1 MIHQFR
7 HGGYAQPNAGF
18 GLEAIDVR
26 TPFGYMF
33 RQLVGDPAAHLP
45 QDDLA
50 AMRTHLKVLG
60 TLMATQGADKGDS
73 TVPAGYTYWGQF
85 IDHDITANDLN
96 GLQGNDIMND
106 FIPMEAQEVIN
117 RVVNRRRPALD
128 LDSLYGDGPLGEAA
142 HFYEDDGIKL
152 RIGDNQPVNFVE
164 TPPPL
169 DSNQFKRD
177 LPRDANG
184 VPQIGDTRNDEN
196 LVVAQFHLGWMRFHN
211 AMVDWLAVNRGLTGA
226 DLARTAFRLTRW
238 QYQWLV
244 VNDYLPTVAMPEV
257 VTDVRVNG
265 GNFYRPSVHDPFEP
279 FMPLEFSVAA
289 FRFGHSMV
297 RNVYDYNRNFG
308 APGLVQPT
316 ASFAQ
321 LFQFTGTGGGAAP
334 QLPDNWIIEWDRFLV
349 KADPNPRHKT
359 RRFDTGLALAL
370 SAMSNEE
377 AGVPNPTPEQTALMQ
392 HLAQR
397 NLLRGYLFSLP
408 TGQAVAAAMNEI
420 ALTPR
425 ELLENEQTGDAE
437 RDALAVQVNQVL
449 QSAGFLERTPLW
461 YYILK
466 EADVKAGGNSL
477 GPIGS
482 RIVAETLIGLIR
494 RDPTSYLHA
503 TPEWHPSQGVLLA
516 GEPITNIMQVM
527 RFAGVA
533 V

>member
-1 MIHQFR
+1 MVQQFR
-7 HGGYAQPNAGF
+7 HGGYAQPAAGF

-33 RQLVGDPAAHLP
+33 RQLADDPDARLP
-45 QDDLA
+45 QDAPEVVRANLE
-50 AMRTHLKVLG
+50 KLG
-60 TLMATQGADKGDS
+60 ELMAVQGADKGDS

-85 IDHDITANDLN
+85 IDHDITANDLST
-96 GLQGNDIMND
+96 LQGNDIMD
-106 FIPMEAQEVIN
+106 RFDPVSPQEVIN

-142 HFYEDDGIKL
+142 HFYEADGVKL

-169 DSNQFKRD
+169 DNNRFKRD
-177 LPRDANG
+177 LPRDAQG
-184 VPQIGDTRNDEN
+184 KPLIGDTRNDEN

-211 AMVDWLAVNRGLTGA
+211 AVVDWLAANRGLAGA
-226 DLARTAFRLTRW
+226 ALAREAFRLTRW

-244 VNDYLPTVAMPEV
+244 VNDYLPTIAIPAV
-257 VTDVRVNG
+257 VTDVFVNG
-265 GNFYRPSVHDPFEP
+265 GRFYNPSTHDAFEP

-297 RNVYDYNRNFG
+297 RNGYDHNRNFG
-308 APGLVQPT
+308 DPGLVQPF

-321 LFQFTGTGGGAAP
+321 MFQFTFAGGGAAP
-334 QLPDNWIIEWDRFLV
+334 QLPDNWIIEWDRFLS
-349 KADPNPRHKT
+349 KADPDPRHKA

-370 SAMSNEE
+370 STMTNET
-377 AGVPNPTPEQTALMQ
+377 VNPPHLSPEQVALMQ
-392 HLAQR
+392 HLAKR

-408 TGQAVAAAMNEI
+408 TGQAVAGAMGEA
-420 ALTPR
+420 ALTPQ
-425 ELLENEQTGDAE
+425 ELRENEQTGDAAQ
-437 RDALAVQVNQVL
+437 DALARQVNQVL
-449 QSAGFLERTPLW
+449 EEGGFLTRTPLW

-466 EADVKAGGNSL
+466 EADVKTDGNSL

-503 TPEWHPSQGVLLA
+503 PSEWHPSQGVSFA